1 MAKRITCRYVTLRD
15 KLMDVT
21 QENAL
26 KQLFDAE
33 YAKEYGKWTRYEPYG
48 YSSFDVRVLAYH
60 HDKIVGHVAAQ
71 RRIIQVGTQR
81 VVVAGIGG
89 MLVAPAYRKHGI
101 ARRMLVRLQEAIR
114 TVLFADFGYLGCRE
128 EVVPF
133 YTACGFRR
141 LYTTETSVNRLT
153 RKTVT
158 ATHTPIMVGSG
169 LRPPA
174 AFPDGPIDL
183 NGTPW

>member
-60 HDKIVGHVAAQ
+60 HDKE
-71 RRIIQVGTQR
+71 T
-81 VVVAGIGG
+81 
-89 MLVAPAYRKHGI
+89 
-101 ARRMLVRLQEAIR
+101 
-114 TVLFADFGYLGCRE
+114 FF
-128 EVVPF
+128 F
-133 YTACGFRR
+133 Y
-141 LYTTETSVNRLT
+141 S
-153 RKTVT
+153 
-158 ATHTPIMVGSG
+158 
-169 LRPPA
+169 
-174 AFPDGPIDL
+174 
-183 NGTPW
+183 